1 MTPTAAPN
9 DRARTSRL
17 VRAPRRWFPLE
28 HAVQKTSTRTVP
40 LSRVRNIG
48 IMAHVDA
55 GKTTT
60 TERILYYTGVTS
72 RIGEVDDGAAF
83 TDWMTQEQERGI
95 SITAAATTF
104 GWKGCVVNLIDTPG
118 HVDFTMEVERSLRVL
133 DGAIAVFDAVEGV
146 QSQSETVWRQ
156 ADRYRIPRI
165 AFINKCDRE
174 GAEPAR
180 VLDEIRT
187 RLGASPIAIQLPVGL
202 GPTFAGVVDLITMR
216 ARTWDSASF
225 GASFTDGPIPDD
237 LAEAASQARDA
248 MVEAIAERDDEL
260 MAAYVAGREL
270 SEDAIRTAL
279 RRITLG
285 NRGVLALVGAAFKNL
300 GIHNLLDAVLD
311 YLPSPADFAEIRG
324 RDPRDPTGA
333 PTLVRKLG
341 RDGAPGELADTEP
354 LAALAFKVQIDEA
367 GGTLTFVRV
376 YAGCLRVGDAVLNA
390 TKGHLE
396 HIGRLVRM
404 FANHREDIKQI
415 EAGMIGAVHDPVPV
429 AAQPSHRARD
439 AADELAG
446 VPLARVPL
454 AATRLSTGDTLA
466 DPRAPILLDAMRVPS
481 PVIGVVLEPE
491 TDNDVAR
498 VAQALERIAIED
510 PSFRV
515 ATDPDS
521 GQVVISGMG
530 ELHLEIIVERM
541 RREFGVR
548 ARVGNPQVAYRET
561 VTRRA
566 EGEHKLM
573 RASSRAGG
581 PRGEYG
587 HVQLVVEPTDRGG
600 GYVYENR
607 ASTSEIPQEHA
618 PAVEAGVAEAVE
630 RGVLAGHPMIDLRV
644 SVVGGSYHPVDSN
657 HYAFKVAGSRAFVEA
672 AHKAAPTV
680 LEPVMALE
688 VVTPD
693 EHVGD
698 VLGDLHARRGKVAG
712 ITARPG
718 VQTVACFVPM
728 ASMFGYATDLRNR
741 TRGRATY
748 AMELDHYA
756 EVPQQL
762 RDDLIASSARPGA

>member
-1 MTPTAAPN
+1 MH
-9 DRARTSRL
+9 RSSARTT
-17 VRAPRRWFPLE
+17 PL
-28 HAVQKTSTRTVP
+28 TRT
-40 LSRVRNIG
+40 RNIG

-60 TERILYYTGVTS
+60 TERILYYSGVSS
-72 RIGEVDDGAAF
+72 RLGEVDDGSTV
-83 TDWMTQEQERGI
+83 TDWMEQEQERGI

-104 GWKGCVVNLIDTPG
+104 GWNNHVVNLIDTPG

-174 GAEPAR
+174 GADPVR
-180 VLDEIRT
+180 VRSEMKA
-187 RLGASPIAIQLPVGL
+187 RLGASPIAIQLPLGL
-202 GPTFAGVVDLITMR
+202 GPAFEGVVDLITMR
-216 ARTWDSASF
+216 ARTWDAASF
-225 GASFTDGPIPDD
+225 GATFTDGPIPADQV
-237 LAEAASQARDA
+237 EAASHAREA
-248 MVEAIAERDDEL
+248 MLEAIAELDDEL
-260 MAAYVAGREL
+260 MAAWVSGREL
-270 SEDAIRTAL
+270 STEAIRTAL
-279 RRITLG
+279 RRVTLG
-285 NRGVLALVGAAFKNL
+285 NRGVPALVGAAFRNL

-311 YLPSPADFAEIRG
+311 FLPSPSDFSEVRG
-324 RDPRDPTGA
+324 RDPQDPTGA
-333 PTLVRKLG
+333 PTQVRHLG
-341 RDGAPGELADTEP
+341 NAGELADTEP

-396 HIGRLVRM
+396 QIGRLVRM

-415 EAGMIGAVHDPVPV
+415 EAGMIGAVHDPMPV
-429 AAQPSHRARD
+429 TAHPSRRSS
-439 AADELAG
+439 
-446 VPLARVPL
+446 
-454 AATRLSTGDTLA
+454 RLSTGDTLA

-481 PVIGVVLEPE
+481 PVMGVVIEPE
-491 TDNDVAR
+491 TDEDVAKI
-498 VAQALERIAIED
+498 AQALERIAIED

-515 ATDPDS
+515 TADPDS
-521 GQVVISGMG
+521 GQIVISGMG
-530 ELHLEIIVERM
+530 ELHLEVVVERM

-548 ARVGNPQVAYRET
+548 ARIGNPQVAYRET
-561 VTRRA
+561 VTRRGD
-566 EGEHKLM
+566 GEHKLM

-607 ASTSEIPQEHA
+607 ASTSEIPQKHA

-712 ITARPG
+712 IIVRSG

-762 RDDLIASSARPGA
+762 RDDLIAARA

>member
-1 MTPTAAPN
+1 VHKAS
-9 DRARTSRL
+9 ARS
-17 VRAPRRWFPLE
+17 VPL
-28 HAVQKTSTRTVP
+28 TRT
-40 LSRVRNIG
+40 RNIG

-60 TERILYYTGVTS
+60 TERILYYTGTTS
-72 RIGEVDDGAAF
+72 RLGEVDEGSTV
-83 TDWMTQEQERGI
+83 TDWMEQEQERGI

-104 GWKGCVVNLIDTPG
+104 GWKNHVVNLIDTPG

-174 GAEPAR
+174 GADPRR
-180 VLDEIRT
+180 VYDEIRT
-187 RLGASPIAIQLPVGL
+187 RLGASPIAIQLPLGL
-202 GPTFAGVVDLITMR
+202 GPSFAGVVDLITMR
-216 ARTWDSASF
+216 ARTWDAASF
-225 GASFTDGPIPDD
+225 GATFADGPIPDD
-237 LAEAASQARDA
+237 QVAAATSARDE
-248 MVEAIAERDDEL
+248 MLEAIAELDDEL
-260 MAAYVAGREL
+260 MAAWVSGREL
-270 SEDAIRTAL
+270 SELAIRGAL
-279 RRITLG
+279 RRIALG
-285 NRGVLALVGAAFKNL
+285 NRGVPALVGAAFRNL

-311 YLPSPADFAEIRG
+311 YLPSPADFAEVRG

-333 PTLVRKLG
+333 PTQVRRMGK
-341 RDGAPGELADTEP
+341 AGELADAEP
-354 LAALAFKVQIDEA
+354 LAALAFKVQIDES

-396 HIGRLVRM
+396 QIGRLVRM

-429 AAQPSHRARD
+429 TAHPSLR
-439 AADELAG
+439 G
-446 VPLARVPL
+446 
-454 AATRLSTGDTLA
+454 TRLSTGDTLA
-466 DPRAPILLDAMRVPS
+466 DPRAPILLDPMRVPS
-481 PVIGVVLEPE
+481 PVIGVVIEPE
-491 TDNDVAR
+491 TDEDVAKI
-498 VAQALERIAIED
+498 AQALERIAIED

-515 ATDPDS
+515 TTDPDS
-521 GQVVISGMG
+521 GQIMISGMG
-530 ELHLEIIVERM
+530 ELHLEIVVERL
-541 RREFGVR
+541 RREFGVN
-548 ARVGNPQVAYRET
+548 ARVGNPKVAYRET
-561 VTRRA
+561 VTRRG

-672 AHKAAPTV
+672 AHNAAPTV

-762 RDDLIASSARPGA
+762 RDDLIPARA

>member
-1 MTPTAAPN
+1 
-9 DRARTSRL
+9 
-17 VRAPRRWFPLE
+17 
-28 HAVQKTSTRTVP
+28 VQKTSTRTVP

-60 TERILYYTGVTS
+60 TERILYYSGVTS
-72 RIGEVDDGAAF
+72 RLGNVDEGSTV
-83 TDWMTQEQERGI
+83 TDWMEQEQERGI

-104 GWKGCVVNLIDTPG
+104 GWKGHVVNLIDTPG

-187 RLGASPIAIQLPVGL
+187 RLGASPIVVQLPLGL
-202 GPTFAGVVDLITMR
+202 GPTVDERSEEPGGGGFNGVVDLITMR
-216 ARTWDSASF
+216 ARTWDTASF
-225 GASFTDGPIPDD
+225 GASFTDGPIPAD

-260 MAAYVAGREL
+260 MAAYVTGREL
-270 SEDAIRTAL
+270 SEHAIRTAL

-285 NRGVLALVGAAFKNL
+285 NRGVPALVGAAFKNL

-341 RDGAPGELADTEP
+341 AAGELADTEP

-429 AAQPSHRARD
+429 TAQPVLRARAE
-439 AADELAG
+439 AAAELDG
-446 VPLARVPL
+446 GPLAARIPL

-466 DPRAPILLDAMRVPS
+466 DPRAPLLLDAMRVPS
-481 PVIGVVLEPE
+481 PVIGVVIEPE
-491 TDNDVAR
+491 TDDDIAR

-515 ATDPDS
+515 TTDPNS
-521 GQVVISGMG
+521 GQIVISGMG
-530 ELHLEIIVERM
+530 ELHLDIIVERM

-561 VTRRA
+561 VTRRG

-573 RASSRAGG
+573 RVSARAGG

-657 HYAFKVAGSRAFVEA
+657 HYAFKVAGIRAFVEA

-680 LEPVMALE
+680 LEPVMALD

-693 EHVGD
+693 EHVGE

-762 RDDLIASSARPGA
+762 RDNLIASSAAPGA

>member
-1 MTPTAAPN
+1 MRCQRHVQTLSSPSCPAA
-9 DRARTSRL
+9 L
-17 VRAPRRWFPLE
+17 VLLE
-28 HAVQKTSTRTVP
+28 HAVHKTEARSIPLTRT
-40 LSRVRNIG
+40 RNIG

-60 TERILYYTGVTS
+60 TERILYYSGVTS
-72 RIGEVDDGAAF
+72 RLGNVDEGSTV
-83 TDWMTQEQERGI
+83 TDWMEQEQERGI

-104 GWKGCVVNLIDTPG
+104 GWSNHVVNLIDTPG

-174 GAEPAR
+174 GADPQH
-180 VLDEIRT
+180 VLDAIKT
-187 RLGASPIAIQLPVGL
+187 RLGASPIAIQLPLGL
-202 GPTFAGVVDLITMR
+202 GPAFEGVVDLITMR
-216 ARTWDSASF
+216 ARTWDAASF
-225 GASFTDGPIPDD
+225 GVTFADGPIPDD
-237 LAEAASQARDA
+237 HAVAASRARDA
-248 MVEAIAERDDEL
+248 MIEAIAELDDEL
-260 MAAYVAGREL
+260 MAVWVAGHEL
-270 SEDAIRTAL
+270 SHEAIRAAL
-279 RRITLG
+279 RRVTLG
-285 NRGVLALVGAAFKNL
+285 NRGVPALVGAAFRNL

-311 YLPSPADFAEIRG
+311 YLPSPADFTEVRG
-324 RDPRDPTGA
+324 RDPRDPDGA
-333 PTLVRKLG
+333 PTVVR
-341 RDGAPGELADTEP
+341 RISAPGELGELADKEP

-396 HIGRLVRM
+396 QIGRLVRM

-415 EAGMIGAVHDPVPV
+415 EAGMIGAVHDPAPV
-429 AAQPSHRARD
+429 TAHPSLR
-439 AADELAG
+439 G
-446 VPLARVPL
+446 VRM
-454 AATRLSTGDTLA
+454 STGDTLA

-481 PVIGVVLEPE
+481 PVMGVVIEPE
-491 TDNDVAR
+491 TDEDVAKI
-498 VAQALERIAIED
+498 AQALERIAIED

-515 ATDPDS
+515 TADPDS
-521 GQVVISGMG
+521 GQIVISGMG
-530 ELHLEIIVERM
+530 ELHLEIVVERM
-541 RREFGVR
+541 RREFGVK

-561 VTRRA
+561 VTQRG

-573 RASSRAGG
+573 RTSARASG

-672 AHKAAPTV
+672 AHKASPTV

-762 RDDLIASSARPGA
+762 RDDLISARA

>member
-1 MTPTAAPN
+1 VHKPA
-9 DRARTSRL
+9 S
-17 VRAPRRWFPLE
+17 
-28 HAVQKTSTRTVP
+28 RTVP
-40 LSRVRNIG
+40 LARTRNIG

-60 TERILYYTGVTS
+60 TERILYYAGVSS
-72 RIGEVDDGAAF
+72 RLGEVDEGSTV
-83 TDWMTQEQERGI
+83 TDWMEQEQERGI
-95 SITAAATTF
+95 SITAAATSF
-104 GWKGCVVNLIDTPG
+104 HWKHHVVNLIDTPG

-156 ADRYRIPRI
+156 ADRYGIPRI

-174 GAEPAR
+174 GADPQC
-180 VLDEIRT
+180 VLDAIRT
-187 RLGASPIAIQLPVGL
+187 RLGAAPILIQIPL
-202 GPTFAGVVDLITMR
+202 GIGPDFAGVIDLVTMR
-216 ARTWDSASF
+216 ARTWDAATYGVAFS
-225 GASFTDGPIPDD
+225 DGPIPDD
-237 LAEAASQARDA
+237 HALVANRARDA
-248 MVEAIAERDDEL
+248 MIEAIAELDDEL
-260 MAAYVAGREL
+260 MAAWVAGREL
-270 SEDAIRTAL
+270 ADDSIRAAL

-285 NRGVLALVGAAFKNL
+285 NRGVPALVGAAFRNL
-300 GIHNLLDAVLD
+300 GIHNLLDAILD
-311 YLPSPADFAEIRG
+311 FLPSPADFAEVRG
-324 RDPRDPTGA
+324 RDPNDPGGA
-333 PTLVRKLG
+333 PTLFRRLG
-341 RDGAPGELADTEP
+341 ALADDEP

-396 HIGRLVRM
+396 QIGRLVRM

-429 AAQPSHRARD
+429 TAHPSLR
-439 AADELAG
+439 G
-446 VPLARVPL
+446 V
-454 AATRLSTGDTLA
+454 RLSTGDTLA
-466 DPRAPILLDAMRVPS
+466 DPRSPILLDAMRVPS
-481 PVIGVVLEPE
+481 PVMGVIIEPA
-491 TDNDVAR
+491 TDDDVAR
-498 VAQALERIAIED
+498 IAQALERIAIED

-515 ATDPDS
+515 TADPDS
-521 GQVVISGMG
+521 GQILISGMG
-530 ELHLEIIVERM
+530 ELHLEIVVERM
-541 RREFGVR
+541 RREFGVN
-548 ARVGNPQVAYRET
+548 ARIGNPQVAYRET
-561 VTRRA
+561 ITRRG
-566 EGEHKLM
+566 EGEHKLV
-573 RASSRAGG
+573 RASGRAGG
-581 PRGEYG
+581 SRGEYG

-607 ASTSEIPQEHA
+607 ASTDDIPQEHA
-618 PAVEAGVAEAVE
+618 PAVEAGVAEAIE
-630 RGVLAGHPMIDLRV
+630 RGVIAGHPMTDLRV
-644 SVVGGSYHPVDSN
+644 SVVGGSCHPVDSN

-672 AHKAAPTV
+672 AHRAGPTV

-762 RDDLIASSARPGA
+762 RDDLIAARA

>member
-1 MTPTAAPN
+1 VHRSSVRTTPLL
-9 DRARTSRL
+9 RT
-17 VRAPRRWFPLE
+17 
-28 HAVQKTSTRTVP
+28 
-40 LSRVRNIG
+40 RNIG

-60 TERILYYTGVTS
+60 TERILYYAGVSS
-72 RIGEVDDGAAF
+72 RLGSVDEGSTV
-83 TDWMTQEQERGI
+83 TDWMEQEQERGI

-104 GWKGCVVNLIDTPG
+104 GWKNHVVNLIDTPG

-165 AFINKCDRE
+165 AFLNKCDRE
-174 GAEPAR
+174 GADPER
-180 VLDEIRT
+180 VLGEIRT
-187 RLGASPIAIQLPVGL
+187 RLGAAPIAIQLPLGL
-202 GPTFAGVVDLITMR
+202 GPEFEGVVDLITMR
-216 ARTWDSASF
+216 ARTWDAASF
-225 GASFTDGPIPDD
+225 GVSFTDGPIPDD
-237 LAEAASQARDA
+237 HAAAAAIARDA
-248 MVEAIAERDDEL
+248 MLEALAELDDEL
-260 MAAYVAGREL
+260 MAAWVAGREL
-270 SEDAIRTAL
+270 SAEAIRTAL
-279 RRITLG
+279 RRVTLG
-285 NRGVLALVGAAFKNL
+285 NRGVPALVGAAFHNL
-300 GIHNLLDAVLD
+300 GIHNLLDAVLE
-311 YLPSPADFAEIRG
+311 YLPSPADFTEIRG
-324 RDPRDPTGA
+324 RDPSDPAGA
-333 PTLVRKLG
+333 PTLVRRLG
-341 RDGAPGELADTEP
+341 PAGELADAEP

-396 HIGRLVRM
+396 QIGRLVRM

-415 EAGMIGAVHDPVPV
+415 EAGMIGAVHDPLPV
-429 AAQPSHRARD
+429 MASEGER
-439 AADELAG
+439 
-446 VPLARVPL
+446 PLTGRRS
-454 AATRLSTGDTLA
+454 TRLSTGDTLA
-466 DPRAPILLDAMRVPS
+466 DPRFPILLDAMRVPS
-481 PVIGVVLEPE
+481 PVMGVVIEPE
-491 TDNDVAR
+491 TEADIAK

-515 ATDPDS
+515 TADPDS
-521 GQVVISGMG
+521 GQIVISGMG
-530 ELHLEIIVERM
+530 ELHLEIVVERM
-541 RREFGVR
+541 RREFGVK
-548 ARVGNPQVAYRET
+548 ARIGNPQVAYRET
-561 VTRRA
+561 VTQRG

-573 RASSRAGG
+573 RASTRASG

-618 PAVEAGVAEAVE
+618 PAVEAGIAEAVE

-762 RDDLIASSARPGA
+762 RDDLIAARA

>member
-1 MTPTAAPN
+1 MTMTAAR
-9 DRARTSRL
+9 DARTSSPRSCPA
-17 VRAPRRWFPLE
+17 APVPLE
-28 HAVQKTSTRTVP
+28 HAVHKSAARTTP
-40 LSRVRNIG
+40 LARTRNIG

-60 TERILYYTGVTS
+60 TERILYYSGVTS
-72 RIGEVDDGAAF
+72 RMGNVDEGSTV
-83 TDWMTQEQERGI
+83 TDWMEQEQERGI

-104 GWKGCVVNLIDTPG
+104 GWNDHVVNLIDTPG

-187 RLGASPIAIQLPVGL
+187 RLGASPIAIQLPFGL
-202 GPTFAGVVDLITMR
+202 GPTFAGVIDLVTMR
-216 ARTWDSASF
+216 ARTWDAASF
-225 GASFTDGPIPDD
+225 GVAFTDGPIPED
-237 LAEAASQARDA
+237 LADAARRAREA
-248 MVEAIAERDDEL
+248 MVEAIADLDDEL
-260 MAAYVAGREL
+260 MAAWVTGGEL
-270 SEDAIRTAL
+270 SEAAIRTAL

-285 NRGVLALVGAAFKNL
+285 NRGVPALVGAAFRNL

-311 YLPSPADFAEIRG
+311 YLPSPADFPEIRG
-324 RDPRDPTGA
+324 RDPHDPTGA

-341 RDGAPGELADTEP
+341 PAGELADAAP
-354 LAALAFKVQIDEA
+354 LAALAFKVQIDEG

-396 HIGRLVRM
+396 QIGRLVRL

-429 AAQPSHRARD
+429 TAHPSLR
-439 AADELAG
+439 G
-446 VPLARVPL
+446 
-454 AATRLSTGDTLA
+454 TRLATGDTLA

-481 PVIGVVLEPE
+481 PVMGVVIEPE
-491 TDNDVAR
+491 TEDDVAR

-515 ATDPDS
+515 TTDPDS
-521 GQVVISGMG
+521 GQIVISGMG

-541 RREFGVR
+541 RREFGVK
-548 ARVGNPQVAYRET
+548 ARIGNPQVAYRET
-561 VTRRA
+561 VTRRG

-573 RASSRAGG
+573 RASARPGG

-587 HVQLVVEPTDRGG
+587 HVQLVVEPTVRGG

-630 RGVLAGHPMIDLRV
+630 RGVLTGRPMIDLRV

-657 HYAFKVAGSRAFVEA
+657 PYAFKVAGSRAFVEA
-672 AHKAAPTV
+672 AHRAGPTV

-762 RDDLIASSARPGA
+762 RDDLIAFSAPPGA

>member
-1 MTPTAAPN
+1 
-9 DRARTSRL
+9 
-17 VRAPRRWFPLE
+17 
-28 HAVQKTSTRTVP
+28 
-40 LSRVRNIG
+40 
-48 IMAHVDA
+48 MAHVDA

-60 TERILYYTGVTS
+60 TERILYYSGVTS
-72 RIGEVDDGAAF
+72 RLGEVDEGSTV
-83 TDWMTQEQERGI
+83 TDWMAQEQERGI
-95 SITAAATTF
+95 SITAAAITF
-104 GWKGCVVNLIDTPG
+104 GWKSCVVNLIDTPG

-174 GAEPAR
+174 GADPER
-180 VLDEIRT
+180 VYSEMKA
-187 RLGASPIAIQLPVGL
+187 RLGASPIAIQLPL
-202 GPTFAGVVDLITMR
+202 GIGETFAGVVDLIAMR
-216 ARTWDSASF
+216 ARTWDAATF
-225 GASFTDGPIPDD
+225 GVAFTDGPIPEDQ
-237 LAEAASQARDA
+237 AEGAGRARDA
-248 MVEAIAERDDEL
+248 MLEALAELDDEL
-260 MAAYVAGREL
+260 MAAWVAGREL
-270 SEDAIRTAL
+270 SPEAIRAAL
-279 RRITLG
+279 RRVTLA
-285 NRGVLALVGAAFKNL
+285 NRGVPALVGAAVRNL

-311 YLPSPADFAEIRG
+311 YLPSPADVAEVRG
-324 RDPRDPTGA
+324 RDPQDPTGA
-333 PTLVRKLG
+333 PTLVRRIGK
-341 RDGAPGELADTEP
+341 AGEFADSEP
-354 LAALAFKVQIDEA
+354 LAALAFKVQLDEA

-390 TKGHLE
+390 TRGHLE
-396 HIGRLVRM
+396 QIGRLVRM
-404 FANHREDIKQI
+404 FANHREDIRQI
-415 EAGMIGAVHDPVPV
+415 EAGMIGAIHDPAPV
-429 AAQPSHRARD
+429 TSQPLAQRSKDRNHPAARIP
-439 AADELAG
+439 LAG
-446 VPLARVPL
+446 S
-454 AATRLSTGDTLA
+454 TRLSTGDTLS

-481 PVIGVVLEPE
+481 PVIGVVIEPE
-491 TDNDVAR
+491 TDEDVAKI
-498 VAQALERIAIED
+498 AQALERIAIED

-515 ATDPDS
+515 TTDPDT
-521 GQVVISGMG
+521 GQIVISGMG
-530 ELHLEIIVERM
+530 ELHLEIVVERM
-541 RREFGVR
+541 RREFGVK

-561 VTRRA
+561 VTRRG
-566 EGEHKLM
+566 EGEHKLV
-573 RASSRAGG
+573 RTSSRASG

-587 HVQLVVEPTDRGG
+587 HVQLVVEPTARGG

-657 HYAFKVAGSRAFVEA
+657 HYAFKAAGSRAFVEA

-693 EHVGD
+693 EHIGD

-762 RDDLIASSARPGA
+762 RDDLIAARA

>member
-1 MTPTAAPN
+1 
-9 DRARTSRL
+9 
-17 VRAPRRWFPLE
+17 
-28 HAVQKTSTRTVP
+28 
-40 LSRVRNIG
+40 
-48 IMAHVDA
+48 MAHVDA

-60 TERILYYTGVTS
+60 TERILYYAGVTS
-72 RIGEVDDGAAF
+72 RLGSVDDGSTV
-83 TDWMTQEQERGI
+83 TDWMAQEQERGI

-104 GWKGCVVNLIDTPG
+104 GWKNHLVNLIDTPG

-165 AFINKCDRE
+165 AFLNKCDRE
-174 GAEPAR
+174 GADPDR
-180 VLDEIRT
+180 VLGEIKA
-187 RLGASPIAIQLPVGL
+187 RLGAAPIAIQLPLGL
-202 GPTFAGVVDLITMR
+202 GPDFEGVVDLVTMR
-216 ARTWDSASF
+216 ARTWDAASF
-225 GASFTDGPIPDD
+225 GVAFTDGPIPEEV
-237 LAEAASQARDA
+237 AAAAARAREA
-248 MVEAIAERDDEL
+248 MLEAIAELDDQL
-260 MAAYVAGREL
+260 MSTWVTGGALSAAE
-270 SEDAIRTAL
+270 IRAAL
-279 RRITLG
+279 RRVTLG
-285 NRGVLALVGAAFKNL
+285 NRGVPALVGAAFANL

-311 YLPSPADFAEIRG
+311 YLPSPADFAEVLG
-324 RDPRDPTGA
+324 RDPQDPGGS

-341 RDGAPGELADTEP
+341 ELADAEP

-396 HIGRLVRM
+396 QIGRLVRM

-429 AAQPSHRARD
+429 TAHPSLRN
-439 AADELAG
+439 
-446 VPLARVPL
+446 
-454 AATRLSTGDTLA
+454 TRLSTGDTLA
-466 DPRAPILLDAMRVPS
+466 DPRSPILLDAMRVPS
-481 PVIGVVLEPE
+481 PVIGVVIEPE
-491 TDNDVAR
+491 TEADIAR
-498 VAQALERIAIED
+498 IAQALERIAIED
-510 PSFRV
+510 PSFHV
-515 ATDPDS
+515 TADPDS
-521 GQVVISGMG
+521 GQIVISGMG
-530 ELHLEIIVERM
+530 ELHLEIVVERM
-541 RREFGVR
+541 RREFGVK
-548 ARVGNPQVAYRET
+548 ARVGNLQVAYRET
-561 VTRRA
+561 ITRRG
-566 EGEHKLM
+566 EGEHKLV
-573 RASSRAGG
+573 RTSSRGG
-581 PRGEYG
+581 APRGEYG
-587 HVQLVVEPTDRGG
+587 HVQLDVEPTDRGG

-630 RGVLAGHPMIDLRV
+630 RGVLAGHPMVDLRV

-657 HYAFKVAGSRAFVEA
+657 HYAFKVAGGRAFVEA
-672 AHKAAPTV
+672 ANKAAPTV

-762 RDDLIASSARPGA
+762 RDDLIAARA